1 MKETKKEPKVE
12 EKKTTKKQTTTKKK
26 VSKEMKKVVKENKRI
41 NYEDIEKYS
50 KEQQEEIVEAN
61 TKKAKKEAFMEMM
74 PYLIIILFVILI
86 RTFIMTPVNV
96 NGTSMVSTLEDG
108 DILLVY
114 KLRYRLQ
121 GPKRFDIVTLKTK
134 NGDLI
139 KRVIGMPGD
148 KLRYVIKQ
156 DDEGKQVAELY
167 INDELVNEDFISDEA
182 KLATCATDADICNN
196 VVTVPEDSYYVMG
209 DNRGV
214 SLDSRS
220 FGAVTKKQV
229 YGITEIRIFP
239 FNKMGNF
246 NKR

>member
-1 MKETKKEPKVE
+1 MKETNKDSKT
-12 EKKTTKKQTTTKKK
+12 TTKKKPTTKKK
-26 VSKEMKKVVKENKRI
+26 VSKETKKVVKEKKRI
-41 NYEDIEKYS
+41 NLEDIEDYS
-50 KEQQEEIVEAN
+50 KDQQEEIVFAN
-61 TKKAKKEAFMEMM
+61 TKKAKKEAFLELM
-74 PYLIIILFVILI
+74 PYLIILFFVFII
-86 RTFIMTPVNV
+86 RTFIITPVNV

-108 DILLVY
+108 DVLLVY

-121 GPKRFDIVTLKTK
+121 GPKRFDVITLKNK
-134 NGDLI
+134 NGALI
-139 KRVIGMPGD
+139 KRVIGLPGD

-156 DDEGKQVAELY
+156 NENGEDVAELY
-167 INDELVNEDFISDEA
+167 INDELVNEDFIDDEV
-182 KLATCATDADICNN
+182 KVKTCINDPDICNG

-220 FGAVTKKQV
+220 FGFVSNKEA

>member
-1 MKETKKEPKVE
+1 MKETKKDSKVE
-12 EKKTTKKQTTTKKK
+12 TKKKPTTKKR
-26 VSKEMKKVVKENKRI
+26 VSKESKKVVKENKRI
-41 NYEDIEKYS
+41 NFEDIEEYS
-50 KEQQEEIVEAN
+50 KDQQEEIVLAN
-61 TKKAKKEAFMEMM
+61 TKKAKKEAFMELM
-74 PYLIIILFVILI
+74 PYLIILFFVFLI
-86 RTFIMTPVNV
+86 RTFIITPVNV

-114 KLRYRLQ
+114 KLRYNLQ
-121 GPKRFDIVTLKTK
+121 GPKRFDVITLKNK
-134 NGDLI
+134 NGALI
-139 KRVIGMPGD
+139 KRVIGLPGD

-156 DDEGKQVAELY
+156 DEDGKSVAELY
-167 INDELVNEDFISDEA
+167 INDEVVNEDFISDEA
-182 KLATCATDADICNN
+182 KLNTCVNDPDICNR

-220 FGAVTKKQV
+220 FGFVTNKEA